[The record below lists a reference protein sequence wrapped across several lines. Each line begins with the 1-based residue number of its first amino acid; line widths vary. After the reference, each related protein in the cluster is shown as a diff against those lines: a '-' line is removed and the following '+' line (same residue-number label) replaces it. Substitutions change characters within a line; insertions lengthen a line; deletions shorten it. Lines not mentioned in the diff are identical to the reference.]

1 MATGNSG
8 SFIITGTKNMS
19 AKCYWS
25 ETYNESANTH
35 QVSVDKI
42 CLIST
47 NWYGFTYY
55 PNGTV
60 SVGGS
65 NVVSFSSSSGG
76 YSCTVNSQ
84 NDEYQIL
91 ASAGYSASPWYS
103 GTINGNT
110 DGSCSVTISLNFSGF
125 TINGSGANGF
135 NINGSSTVTLY
146 TIPRKSS
153 VSMSSTIMGNET
165 TLTITRASTGF
176 THTLTYSFGNTSG
189 TITTKTTSTSVKWT
203 PATSLASQ
211 IPSSTTGTV
220 TIFCYTYSGT
230 TLIGSSSTTA
240 TLIVPASIKPTF
252 TSITATRVNGTV
264 PSSWGIYVQN
274 KSKVTLEIT
283 GAAGSNG
290 STISAYSISGG
301 GFSSTASSYTTGFLT
316 SSGSITFT
324 GKVQDSRGRWSDEKT
339 VSISVVAYSAP
350 AFSAYQTQRCTS
362 SGTVSTNGTYSKGT
376 VTFSYSSCS
385 SKNTITTA
393 VAYKKSTDSTYTAL
407 TNTFTSGTAFTF
419 GGGKLLT
426 DYTYDI
432 RYTLTDA
439 FGSVVVVDKLSTAS
453 VVMDFKAGGL
463 GVAVGKVSET
473 DKCFEVADDWDMKV
487 YGMLL
492 EEYIASKATGGGI
505 AFATCD
511 TAADVTAKVAAC
523 SDFKLETGA
532 VVAVKFTNTNTA
544 TSPTININNT
554 GAKYMV
560 GYANYVP
567 ATYLWKP
574 GQTVLF
580 LYDGT
585 YYVLL
590 YGSTATTSYYGMTKL
605 VNSVTSTATDLA
617 ATAAAVKS
625 AYDRSSWTSIS
636 LTNALAIS
644 YGGTGATTAAGA
656 RTNLGITAT
665 SLYNGTLTTGSTT
678 FATGYKLYVIIG
690 QPSSSG
696 SRCAI
701 VVPWSVIT
709 TTATGYQFA
718 DESYYYSFNLSYSGS
733 TITLAYRGRSSSGQ
747 ILRVFG
753 IN

>member
-8 SFIITGTKNMS
+8 SFTIAGTKNMS

-35 QVSVDKI
+35 VVSVDKI

-76 YSCTVNSQ
+76 HSCTVNSQ
-84 NDEYQIL
+84 YDEYQIN
-91 ASAGYSASPWYS
+91 ASSGYSASPWYS

-110 DGSCSVTISLNFSGF
+110 DGSCSVTITLNFSGF
-125 TINGSGANGF
+125 TVNGSGANGF
-135 NINGSSTVTLY
+135 NVNGSSTVTLY

-153 VSMSSTIMGNET
+153 VSMSNTTMGTET
-165 TLTITRASTGF
+165 TLTITRASSAF
-176 THTLTYSFGNTSG
+176 THTLTYSFGSATG
-189 TITTKTTSTSVKWT
+189 TIATKTTSTSVKWT
-203 PATSLASQ
+203 PATTLASQ

-220 TIFCYTYSGT
+220 TITCSTYSGS

-240 TLIVPASIKPTF
+240 TLTVPASIKPTF
-252 TSITATRVNGTV
+252 TSITATRVDGTV

-274 KSKVTLEIT
+274 KSKVTLAIT
-283 GAAGSNG
+283 GATGSNG

-362 SGTVSTNGTYSKGT
+362 GGTVSTNGTYGKGK

-385 SKNTITTA
+385 SKNTVTTA
-393 VAYKKSTDSTYTAL
+393 VAYKKTTASSYTTTST
-407 TNTFTSGTAFTF
+407 TFTSGTAFTF
-419 GGGKLLT
+419 GGGNLAT

-439 FGSVVVVDKLSTAS
+439 FGSVTVVDKLSTAS

-463 GVAVGKVSET
+463 GVSVGKVSET
-473 DKCFEVADDWDMKV
+473 DKCFEVASDWDVKV

-492 EEYIASKATGGGI
+492 SAYIQGLMKGGVPY
-505 AFATCD
+505 ATCS
-511 TAADVTAKVAAC
+511 TAAATAAKVAAC
-523 SDFKLETGA
+523 TGFTLETGA
-532 VVAVKFTNTNTA
+532 AVLVKFTTYNTA
-544 TSPTININNT
+544 ASPTLNVNST
-554 GAKYMV
+554 GAKAMV
-560 GYANYVP
+560 TSGTTALTTYQWKAN
-567 ATYLWKP
+567 
-574 GQTVLF
+574 QVL
-580 LYDGT
+580 LCVYDGT
-585 YYVLL
+585 SWQVVD
-590 YGSTATTSYYGMTKL
+590 SATATTTYYGVTKL
-605 VNSVTSTATDLA
+605 SSSVTSTSTSLA
-617 ATAAAVKS
+617 ATASAVKS
-625 AYDRSSWTSIS
+625 AYDRNSWDSIS
-636 LTNALAIS
+636 LTNALAIA

-656 RTNLGITAT
+656 RTNLGISAT

-678 FATGYKLYVIIG
+678 FSTGYKLYVIIG
-690 QPSSSG
+690 QPSSGS

-701 VVPWSVIT
+701 VLPGSQIT
-709 TTATGYQFA
+709 TTATSYQFA
-718 DESYYYSFNLSYSGS
+718 DESYYYSFNISYSGS
-733 TITLAYRGRSSSGQ
+733 TITLAYKGRNSTGQ
-747 ILRVFG
+747 VIRVFG
-753 IN
+753 VN